1 MAYWHSG
8 ILALRIGNTASY
20 ILGRKSSSVDTDNL
34 TRCWQRREIFQLSPL
49 LIQYKP
55 LHMLEANI
63 TIIYLSAP
71 SASPSMLSPHTPT
84 LTTFDRC
91 PLHNTN
97 NIIHHIPYLVPTPSL
112 TFSHLHIPF
121 GFCIASHCDHDE
133 KNDVASTCRYFLIFS
148 C

>member
-55 LHMLEANI
+55 LHMFEANI

-112 TFSHLHIPF
+112 TFSLTF
-121 GFCIASHCDHDE
+121 
-133 KNDVASTCRYFLIFS
+133 IFPLVS
-148 C
+148 VSRVTATMMRRTMWLRPAAIS

>member
-8 ILALRIGNTASY
+8 ILALHIGNSASY

-34 TRCWQRREIFQLSPL
+34 TRCWQRRERFQLSPL

-55 LHMLEANI
+55 LHMFEANI
-63 TIIYLSAP
+63 TFIYLSAP

-97 NIIHHIPYLVPTPSL
+97 NIIHHIPYLVPTPRLTFSL
-112 TFSHLHIPF
+112 TF
-121 GFCIASHCDHDE
+121 
-133 KNDVASTCRYFLIFS
+133 IFPLVS
-148 C
+148 VSRVTATMMRRTMWLRPAAIS